1 MERNN
6 KTGEVAEVVQCLP
19 NKHEALSSNPTSK
32 KKKKK
37 RKEKRKQTT
46 KSTIKNVGEKEP
58 LYTVGGNEN

>member
-1 MERNN
+1 MKLWVR
-6 KTGEVAEVVQCLP
+6 TPLA
-19 NKHEALSSNPTSK
+19 

>member
-37 RKEKRKQTT
+37 KGKKKTNN
-46 KSTIKNVGEKEP
+46 KK
-58 LYTVGGNEN
+58 YY